1 MTEADVI
8 EQMVEYQDILLN
20 GVQVFFTM
28 VSAYVVA
35 VWVFLR
41 HAGFGLRLF
50 SFFFLTLVLAF
61 LGRVAYGSQ
70 RIHDGFVQ
78 TLIELDRTVGLSPT
92 GQAALDNALTGIDE
106 LIQNSMNGALVVVY
120 IALFFLT
127 FFARSTLR
135 PNARVGGSA

>member
-8 EQMVEYQDILLN
+8 EQMVEYQNILLN
-20 GVQVFFTM
+20 GVSVFFTV

-41 HAGFGLRLF
+41 HAGFALRLF

-70 RIHDGFVQ
+70 QIHDGFIA
-78 TLIELDRTVGLSPT
+78 TLDQLDQTVGLSPT
-92 GQAALDNALTGIDE
+92 GQAALNNALSGVDA
-106 LIQNSMNGALVVVY
+106 LIQQSMNGALIIVY
-120 IALFFLT
+120 VALFFLT
-127 FFARSTLR
+127 FFARASLKTSGQ
-135 PNARVGGSA
+135 PS